1 VRAFVTGSAG
11 FVGRHLGPR
20 LERSGF
26 EVVGR
31 DREVDVTDAGALER
45 EIAQAAPTAIVHLA
59 AQSSVARSFADETLT
74 VRVNYLGA
82 RNLLRAAERLA
93 PGARVLLVSSGDV
106 YGAAAAST
114 PPFRENAPLRPR
126 SVYARSK
133 ACADLLAGEYAR
145 RGLDVVRVRPFSHTG
160 PGQSDVF
167 VAPSFARQAVEIA
180 AGRRAPL
187 LRVGNLESVRDFL
200 DVEDVV
206 DAYARLLDPSVP
218 AGVYNLASGA
228 GHRVGELLAG
238 LLSRVGISPTVEVDP
253 ERYRPAESAIG
264 DATKLRRATGWRPRV
279 AFGRTLD
286 RIIEDWQRR
295 AAAA

>member
-1 VRAFVTGSAG
+1 MRAFVTGSAG
-11 FVGRHLGPR
+11 FVGRHLRPR
-20 LERSGF
+20 LERAGY
-26 EVVGR
+26 EVVGC
-31 DREVDVTDAGALER
+31 DREVDVTDPPALER
-45 EIAQAAPTAIVHLA
+45 ALARAAPQAIVHLA
-59 AQSSVARSFADETLT
+59 AQSSVARGFRDEADT

-82 RNLLRAAERLA
+82 RNLLRATAGRA

-106 YGAAAAST
+106 YGPAQASD
-114 PPFRENAPLRPR
+114 PPFDESAPLRPR
-126 SVYARSK
+126 TLYARTK

-145 RGLDVVRVRPFSHTG
+145 GGLDVVRVRPFSHTG

-180 AGRRAPL
+180 AGRREPR

-238 LLSRVGISPTVEVDP
+238 LLRRAGVRPAIEVDP
-253 ERYRPAESAIG
+253 ERYRPAECAIG
-264 DATKLRRATGWRPRV
+264 DATRLRRATGWRPRV
-279 AFGRTLD
+279 PFARTLD
-286 RIIEDWQRR
+286 RVIDDWQRR

>member
-11 FVGRHLGPR
+11 FVGKHLRPR
-20 LERSGF
+20 LERGGY

-31 DREVDVTDAGALER
+31 DREVDVTNPAALER
-45 EIAQAAPTAIVHLA
+45 ELAHAAPRAIVHLA
-59 AQSSVARSFADETLT
+59 AQSSVAQSFHDQTQT
-74 VRVNYLGA
+74 VHVNYLGA
-82 RNLLRAAERLA
+82 RNLLRAAARHA

-106 YGAAAAST
+106 YGAADDSAA
-114 PPFRENAPLRPR
+114 PFRESAPLRPR
-126 SVYARSK
+126 SVYARTK
-133 ACADLLAGEYAR
+133 ACADLLGGEYAR
-145 RGLDVVRVRPFSHTG
+145 SGLDVVRVRPFSHTG

-167 VAPSFARQAVEIA
+167 VAPSFARQAVEIS

-206 DAYARLLDPSVP
+206 EAYLRLLDPSVP
-218 AGVYNLASGA
+218 SGVYNLASGA

-238 LLSRVGISPTVEVDP
+238 LLRRAGVSPTIEVDP
-253 ERYRPAESAIG
+253 ERYRPAECAIG
-264 DATKLRRATGWRPRV
+264 DASKLRRATGWKPSIP
-279 AFGRTLD
+279 FGRTLD
-286 RIIEDWQRR
+286 RIIDDWQRR